1 MDGTGASAAHVNRA
15 GALTRSYGMGM
26 QFAADD
32 FLSPP
37 EELADRPAVESF
49 EAFYARE
56 MPRLLVLARALSGSA
71 SADDIAQDAMVTA
84 YDRWETV
91 SQYDAPGAWVRQ
103 VCANRAMSVLRRR
116 AAEARALV
124 RLGGHRSETVSTLS
138 EDAEAFWA
146 EVRRLPKR
154 QAQSIALF
162 YVYDLGVAEI
172 ARTLGCAEG
181 TVKVHLSRGR
191 STLATRLGL
200 EEGA

>member
-1 MDGTGASAAHVNRA
+1 MDESSTSIARVNRVDA
-15 GALTRSYGMGM
+15 PARLYGMGM

-32 FLSPP
+32 FLSAP

-84 YDRWETV
+84 FGRWDTV
-91 SQYDAPGAWVRQ
+91 STYDAPGAWVRQ
-103 VCANRAMSVLRRR
+103 VCANRAVSVLRRR

-124 RLGGHRSETVSTLS
+124 RLGGRRAEPAAMSEESET
-138 EDAEAFWA
+138 FWA
-146 EVRRLPKR
+146 EVRRLPRR

-172 ARTLGCAEG
+172 ARTLGCSEG
-181 TVKVHLSRGR
+181 SVKVHLSRGR
-191 STLATRLGL
+191 AALASRLGV
-200 EEGA
+200 EEGP